1 MSKFSEKTYG
11 FSRTKTERFALRAIV
26 GASRTDMP
34 PRKIKVTADSAE
46 QQPEEQDVEATSD
59 HLELW
64 NSVQATDPKYTK
76 KFSRGG
82 GFSGTAINA
91 TFLAKKATDKFGPI
105 GIGWGIV
112 VEDETWATG
121 APLIDDKWGKVGE
134 EVVHVLRIMLWYDW
148 QGVRGEVRH
157 YGQTVFVG
165 KNKHGI
171 FTDEEAPKK
180 SLTDAMSKALS
191 LLGFA
196 SDVHLGLYD
205 DNKYVNDLKA
215 AAVEADKPKGPTLE
229 DVTARVNGAKDVDA
243 LKAAAA
249 DAAALSEADR
259 ATLKPIYVAKLAA
272 LKAPPVQA

>member
-1 MSKFSEKTYG
+1 MARK
-11 FSRTKTERFALRAIV
+11 AI
-26 GASRTDMP
+26 
-34 PRKIKVTADSAE
+34 AE
-46 QQPEEQDVEATSD
+46 TIETVNEEAPETGGGN
-59 HLELW
+59 LELW
-64 NSVQATDPKYTK
+64 NSVQSTDPKYTK

-105 GIGWGIV
+105 GIGWGII

-134 EVVHVLRIMLWYDW
+134 EIVHVLRIMLWYDW
-148 QGVRGEVRH
+148 QGTRGEVRH

-205 DNKYVNDLKA
+205 DNKYVSDLKA
-215 AAVEADKPKGPTLE
+215 ALEAEKPKGPTLE
-229 DVTARVNGAKDVDA
+229 SILAAVGAAGNLEA
-243 LKAAAA
+243 LKASVVAASV
-249 DAAALSEADR
+249 LSDGDK
-259 ATLKPIYVAKLAA
+259 ATLKVAYLAR
-272 LKAPPVQA
+272 KAVVEAA